1 MPDDGTSPLSLDS
14 ALSLMSADE
23 TQRGVSEEGTQTSDK
38 TADTSA
44 ETADKGTTNT
54 DASATAKADTEAAKD
69 TPVADEGKTNDEDAD
84 QGDALP
90 TIEPPSSWKA
100 EEKAVWE
107 SLPRTAQEAI
117 QRREQDRTT
126 ELRNLQNSTA
136 EQRKTADAE
145 VTRLKGLADQIS
157 TYVQT
162 EVKELARAFPEIK
175 TEADV
180 AALAERDPA
189 RFAVFQAKLMQFN
202 SARQAEADAQKE
214 LSTRAN
220 QQQQETLTKAKDALL
235 TAFPTWKDP
244 QVARKELTELQ
255 DYAIK
260 LGVPEQAARTTLD
273 PFVYKLAQKAMLYDR
288 AQTAKAAAI
297 NRDPPRVVSPGPGNS
312 GSRADKNAE
321 SRQSQLS
328 KLTKSG
334 DLEDAIG
341 LLRIS

>member
-23 TQRGVSEEGTQTSDK
+23 TQRGEPADNV
-38 TADTSA
+38 ADTGA
-44 ETADKGTTNT
+44 APADKGTTNT
-54 DASATAKADTEAAKD
+54 DASATAKADTEAATD

-100 EEKAVWE
+100 EEKVVWE
-107 SLPRTAQEAI
+107 SLPREAQEAVA
-117 QRREQDRTT
+117 RREQDRTT
-126 ELRNLQNSTA
+126 ELRNLQNSQA

-145 VTRLKGLADQIS
+145 VARLKGLADQIGA
-157 TYVQT
+157 YVQT
-162 EVKELARAFPEIK
+162 EVKALALAFPEIK

-220 QQQQETLTKAKDALL
+220 QEQQETLTKAKDALL

-297 NRDPPRVVSPGPGNS
+297 NRDPPRVVKPGPGNS
-312 GSRADKNAE
+312 GSKADKNAE
-321 SRQSQLS
+321 SRQQQLS
-328 KLTKSG
+328 KLTKTG

-341 LLRIS
+341 LLRA

>member
-1 MPDDGTSPLSLDS
+1 MPDDGTSPLSIDS

-23 TQRGVSEEGTQTSDK
+23 TQRGEPSD
-38 TADTSA
+38 AQSA
-44 ETADKGTTNT
+44 KEPAKGEAAVDEVIVKT
-54 DASATAKADTEAAKD
+54 DASADGEPAKEAAKD

-180 AALAERDPA
+180 AALAASDPA
-189 RFAVFQAKLMQFN
+189 RFAIFQAKLMQFN

-244 QVARKELTELQ
+244 QVARRELTELQ

-260 LGVPEQAARTTLD
+260 SLGVPEQAARTTLD
-273 PFVYKLAQKAMLYDR
+273 PYVYKLAQKAMLYDR

-297 NRDPPRVVSPGPGNS
+297 NRDPPRVVSPGPSNS
-312 GSRADKNAE
+312 GSKADKNAE
-321 SRQSQLS
+321 SRQQQLS

-341 LLRIS
+341 LLRA